1 MNRHFKKQIDQ
12 LVNNAHRNLK
22 CPNCDY
28 EAGDRQ
34 SLLRHYTAKHGILEK
49 LLSQAL
55 EERNIDDEMKV
66 VENRGTK
73 RKLVKVSEEEKNS
86 TPKKL
91 ALSAVTLS
99 NNNVIPK
106 VVSTTNSTPQP
117 TNILPKNTTM
127 SLVPQIINA
136 DILPRKILPKVP
148 TFTIKP
154 LVPIT
159 TTEAS
164 TSAPKIKFQCQ
175 QCFKPFLNN
184 RDLTRH
190 SVVHTQEKN
199 FRCSFCNA
207 AFFGRKDHLVRH
219 EQNCNKKMIV
229 ESKLSPGSAVQSF
242 IRVRPL
248 NQLMPSPITS
258 VATEEEPIEEF
269 NHPISDD
276 PYIPTILDPTYY
288 PVDYPVEDP
297 VVQLVISEKTGEN
310 HIEENSID
318 QQEIIE
324 TELEH
329 TATSEW
335 SGITRVHSLIPTI
348 IDDVVHD
355 DDEAEKEM
363 DVAIDENYDQE
374 PSNLVIDE
382 NEVEDLELVIDEDFS
397 SDVMVEDDQNDII
410 NDDVNKRDIC
420 LHIPLKK
427 RGKFSCINCSLQ
439 RVS

>member
-297 VVQLVISEKTGEN
+297 VVQLVISEKTSQN
-310 HIEENSID
+310 QIEENSID
-318 QQEIIE
+318 QQEIVE

-329 TATSEW
+329 IASSEW
-335 SGITRVHSLIPTI
+335 SGITGVHSLIPTI
-348 IDDVVHD
+348 IDDD